1 MTPLAVLTA
10 DVVASTS
17 YDSEERRVLNQS
29 LLDAFNELERRFP
42 HAWAAGFSLR
52 ITAGD
57 EFQGVIGQVAEVYRI
72 LVCLR
77 AELALTALKRVPQL
91 RAGVGL
97 GAVTVADGL
106 TSWEQDGPAFLR
118 ARRALTS
125 LGRSRRD
132 WRRTAILTG
141 EAWRDES
148 LAALLGLCDH
158 IQRRWTRPQWEAVR
172 PTVLGATSEEVART
186 LNIARQNVTKRL
198 QAAGWSCF
206 KVAVEHI
213 SSSLEQA
220 ASKTQ

>member
-1 MTPLAVLTA
+1 MTHVAVLTA

-17 YDSEERRVLNQS
+17 YDPGERRVLNQL
-29 LLDAFNELERRFP
+29 LLDTFKELERRFP
-42 HAWAAGFSLR
+42 NAWAAGLSLR

-57 EFQGVIGQVAEVYRI
+57 EFQGVIGQVSEVYRI

-77 AELALTALKRVPQL
+77 AELALSALTRVPRL

-97 GAVTVADGL
+97 GVVTVADGL

-118 ARRALTS
+118 ARHALTS
-125 LGRSRRD
+125 LGKSRRD
-132 WRRTAILTG
+132 WRRTAIVTG
-141 EAWRDES
+141 DTSRDES

-198 QAAGWSCF
+198 QAAGWSSF
-206 KVAVEHI
+206 KVALEHI
-213 SSSLEQA
+213 GSSLEQA
-220 ASKTQ
+220 ASRTS